1 MFWNGFVKG
10 GGEESRAVL
19 GEEKERACSTGRLE
33 GIKRGDFEQIILV
46 HRPPQQQVKPQPLTR
61 LDLDD
66 STISTNL
73 DCKTISTWFPP
84 RAPSPLPPAAAA
96 AAAAAPPSTPTLT
109 PSPSSIIAISS
120 LHSDEI
126 TSLVTSLS
134 MYVPRMDSKTQR
146 F

>member
-46 HRPPQQQVKPQPLTR
+46 QRPPQQQVKPQPLTR

-66 STISTNL
+66 TTISTNL

-84 RAPSPLPPAAAA
+84 RAPRSLPPAAQQQQ
-96 AAAAAPPSTPTLT
+96 PQLHLLQTLT
-109 PSPSSIIAISS
+109 PPPSSIIDISS